1 MLSYYFK
8 IAFRSLWKHKGF
20 SALNITGLSIGTAIV
35 ILLSLYVWDEWTFDR
50 FHSKSDRIYR
60 AWAKEHF
67 RGNVFFNTV
76 TPIILGQE
84 LSDNFPEVEQVARYY
99 TVNTLAKKGNFSELE
114 KVQTVEPSF
123 FKVFDF
129 KFLRGKPENAFPD
142 INSVLVTEE
151 IGRKYFGD
159 PYPMGQILTLQT
171 AGAWTHFTVTGVL
184 EKAPGNSSIQYGI
197 VIPFEQGKAT
207 LSKEALTSWTNV
219 IVETYILLNEAN
231 NVKELE
237 AKFAPLVD
245 SRVAADYKPGE
256 YLVGF
261 QPLTD
266 IHLNKDFPLGI
277 APVSDRRYPYILG
290 GIALLILGL
299 ACINFTTLSVGR
311 SVARAKEV
319 GVRKATGATRGQLMA
334 QFWNEAVLTAG
345 LSVGLGVILSQLALP
360 FFNHLSDKQLA
371 MDFSPKTGFLLA
383 GLALVT
389 GLVSGVYPAL
399 VLSGFKPALTLRGLI
414 TKIGSDR
421 HTVLRGLVGF
431 QFLLSVLLI
440 ISTLVMLRQMNFLQN
455 KNLGYDKEQIVVL
468 PYSRSGARLTEQWN
482 EGKQVLDLL
491 RQELNGKPG
500 INELALSAHTFGTP
514 GWMKMGYTDPATQ
527 KFRNFMLNGLD
538 DRFLPMYNME
548 LASGRN
554 FSRENTSDQKAV
566 IVNEAYAQQFGVE
579 TGQQMPEPFR
589 DFQVIGVAK
598 DFNFESLHTAVQPL
612 VMALDPIGIIQTASD
627 WNFDDVPTPKI
638 SIKVSGDQLP
648 ATLSTLRLA
657 WQKVAP
663 EQAFNYAFLDDNID
677 KLYRAESRLSQVVSM
692 AAGLAIFIACLGL
705 FGIATLS
712 IAQRTK
718 EIGVRKVLG
727 ASVAGITGL
736 LAKDFMKIVLVSFV
750 LASPI
755 AWWAMNAWLDDF
767 AYRVDLQWWIFALAG
782 IGAVVIAFLT
792 VGFQSVRAARA
803 NPVRSL
809 RSE

>member
-50 FHSKSDRIYR
+50 FHSNSDRIYR

-67 RGNVFFNTV
+67 RGNVFFNTI
-76 TPIILGQE
+76 TPLILGQE
-84 LSDNFPEVEQVARYY
+84 LRDNFPEVEQVARYY
-99 TVNTLAKKGNFSELE
+99 TSNTLAKKGNFSELE
-114 KVQTVEPSF
+114 EVHTVEPSF

-129 KFLRGKPENAFPD
+129 KFLRGKIENAFND
-142 INSVLVTEE
+142 INSVLITEE

-159 PYPMGQILTLQT
+159 PYPMGQTLTLQT
-171 AGAWTHFTVTGVL
+171 AGEWTHFTVTGIL

-245 SRVAADYKPGE
+245 SRVSADYKPGE

-319 GVRKATGATRGQLMA
+319 GVRKATGATRGQLMT
-334 QFWNEAVLTAG
+334 QFWQEAVLTAG
-345 LSVGLGVILSQLALP
+345 LSVGLGLLLSQLALP
-360 FFNHLSDKQLA
+360 FFNDLADKQLA
-371 MDFSPKTGFLLA
+371 LDFSSKTGLLLA
-383 GLALVT
+383 GLAIVT
-389 GLVSGVYPAL
+389 GLVSGAYPAL
-399 VLSGFKPALTLRGLI
+399 VLSGFKPALTLRGMI

-431 QFLLSVLLI
+431 QFMLSVLLI

-455 KNLGYDKEQIVVL
+455 KNLGYNKEQIVVL
-468 PYSRSGARLTEQWN
+468 PYKRSGARLTEQWT

-491 RQELNGKPG
+491 RHELDGKPG
-500 INELALSAHTFGTP
+500 ISELALSAHTFGTP

-527 KFRNFMLNGLD
+527 KFRNFMFNGLD
-538 DRFLPMYNME
+538 DHFLPMYNVA
-548 LASGRN
+548 LVSGRN
-554 FSRENTSDQKAV
+554 FSRENTADQKAV

-579 TGQQMPEPFR
+579 AGQQMPEPFR
-589 DFQVIGVAK
+589 AFQVIGVAK

-638 SIKVSGDQLP
+638 SLKISGDQLP

-663 EQAFNYAFLDDNID
+663 EQAFDYAFLDDNID
-677 KLYRAESRLSQVVSM
+677 KLYRAESRLSQVVSI
-692 AAGLAIFIACLGL
+692 ATGLAIFIACLGL
-705 FGIATLS
+705 FGIAALS

-755 AWWAMNAWLDDF
+755 AWWAMNTWLDDF

-792 VGFQSVRAARA
+792 VGFQSVRAALA